1 MSPDWWRPRARRI
14 PRVRA
19 TASASPCRRSQ
30 HCWNGW
36 RREANPCAATPP
48 VCWRCSTITAGRN
61 SPPRWPRPSSATHS
75 APAPLPIFWKPAG
88 ASGDRSRPCPWRYPI
103 GPGSGISIGRRIRWS
118 PTMTPPD
125 PIPTTLS
132 DHLRQLGLL
141 YTADE
146 LNDLVARAT
155 QKRWSPI
162 VLLEHLVKAELD
174 ARTRQRVERRLRD
187 ARL

>member
-1 MSPDWWRPRARRI
+1 
-14 PRVRA
+14 
-19 TASASPCRRSQ
+19 
-30 HCWNGW
+30 
-36 RREANPCAATPP
+36 
-48 VCWRCSTITAGRN
+48 
-61 SPPRWPRPSSATHS
+61 
-75 APAPLPIFWKPAG
+75 
-88 ASGDRSRPCPWRYPI
+88 
-103 GPGSGISIGRRIRWS
+103 
-118 PTMTPPD
+118 MTSPD

-187 ARL
+187 ARLGRFKMMADFEWDWPKQIHRPTVERVFTLDFLA